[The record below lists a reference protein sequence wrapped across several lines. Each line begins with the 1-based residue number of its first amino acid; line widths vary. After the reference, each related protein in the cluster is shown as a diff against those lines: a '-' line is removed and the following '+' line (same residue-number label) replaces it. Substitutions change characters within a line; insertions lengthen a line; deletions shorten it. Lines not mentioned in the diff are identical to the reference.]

1 MNGGQLVVGDG
12 QIVNGKP
19 IFLIITHYITIL
31 RSLSNYQALAIFF
44 LPVTFLKRLTL
55 DLPNIAKGFPCLTE

>member
-1 MNGGQLVVGDG
+1 MNGGQVVVGDC

-19 IFLIITHYITIL
+19 IFLIITHYITIS
-31 RSLSNYQALAIFF
+31 RSLGNYQALAIFF
-44 LPVTFLKRLTL
+44 LPVTFLKGWTL